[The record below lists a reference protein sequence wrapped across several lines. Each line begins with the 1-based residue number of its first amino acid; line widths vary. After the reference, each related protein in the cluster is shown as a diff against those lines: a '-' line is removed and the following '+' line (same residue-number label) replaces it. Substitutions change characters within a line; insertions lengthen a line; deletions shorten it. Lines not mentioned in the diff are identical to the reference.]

1 MKKSTFFCMMFIG
14 MLNCGKVNL
23 LLREEVQEGGENFYS
38 FSIDSMG
45 KESLI
50 MFDDAQQ
57 AVAFFAEHDA
67 VDKGASTFLIK
78 SERVRAE
85 FARRAE
91 LWLRRSL
98 SIEFEFTNKV

>member
-23 LLREEVQEGGENFYS
+23 LLREEVEEGSENFYS

-50 MFDDAQQ
+50 IFDDAQQ
-57 AVAFFAEHDA
+57 AVAFFAEQDA
-67 VDKGASTFLIK
+67 ADKGANTFLIK
-78 SERVRAE
+78 SKRVRAE
-85 FARRAE
+85 FAKRAE
-91 LWLRRSL
+91 LWLRRS
-98 SIEFEFTNKV
+98 SNMEFEFVNKV

>member
-1 MKKSTFFCMMFIG
+1 MKKSTFFCMIFIG

-23 LLREEVQEGGENFYS
+23 LLREEVLEGGENFYS

-57 AVAFFAEHDA
+57 AVAFFAEQDA
-67 VDKGASTFLIK
+67 VDKGDNTFLIK
-78 SERVRAE
+78 SKRVRSE
-85 FARRAE
+85 FAKRAE

-98 SIEFEFTNKV
+98 NMEFEFTNKV